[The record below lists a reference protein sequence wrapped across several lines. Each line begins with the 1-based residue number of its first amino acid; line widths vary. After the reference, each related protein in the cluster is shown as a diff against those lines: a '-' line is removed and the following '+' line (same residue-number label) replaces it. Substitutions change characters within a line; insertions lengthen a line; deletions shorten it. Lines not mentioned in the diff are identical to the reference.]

1 MFLRI
6 DKALFHGLLPF
17 GDYYFCSH
25 GRKKP
30 YKAPCLDVPLLLEI
44 HRVQQPVRA
53 LSTEIGSQSRE
64 RLVAGACG
72 PGGVSQPAHVFWKV
86 LGGERVYYGMRR
98 KNTENVCVLHRLRL
112 LCFLIFASLSL

>member
-17 GDYYFCSH
+17 GDYYFRSH

-30 YKAPCLDVPLLLEI
+30 YKAPRLDVPLLLEI
-44 HRVQQPVRA
+44 HHVQQPVRA

-64 RLVAGACG
+64 RLVAGACE
-72 PGGVSQPAHVFWKV
+72 PGGSHSQPMFSGKFYVEK
-86 LGGERVYYGMRR
+86 ECI
-98 KNTENVCVLHRLRL
+98 TE
-112 LCFLIFASLSL
+112 